1 MIIKVYRTASG
12 RSPVED
18 YLLRL
23 SKPDRADVLETFKA
37 IKKYGLS
44 APISMRQIRG
54 KLWELRIS
62 QTRIFYVIIESD
74 TMVLLHAYKKQGQ
87 KAPDRE
93 IETALQRMAEF
104 I

>member
-12 RSPVED
+12 RSPAED

-37 IKKYGLS
+37 IEKYGLS

-74 TMVLLHAYKKQGQ
+74 TMVLLHAYKKQAQ
-87 KAPDRE
+87 KAPARE

>member
-23 SKPDRADVLETFKA
+23 PKPDRAEVIETFKA
-37 IKKYGLS
+37 IEKYGLS

-54 KLWELRIS
+54 KLWEIRIS
-62 QTRIFYVIIESD
+62 QTRIFYLVVETG

-87 KAPDRE
+87 KTPDRE
-93 IETALQRMAEF
+93 IETALRRMAEF